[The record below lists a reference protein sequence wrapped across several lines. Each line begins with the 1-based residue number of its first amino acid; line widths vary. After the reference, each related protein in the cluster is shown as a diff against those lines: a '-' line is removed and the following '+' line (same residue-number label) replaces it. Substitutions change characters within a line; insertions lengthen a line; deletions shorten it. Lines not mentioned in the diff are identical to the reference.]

1 MAHFA
6 QIDENNIV
14 LQVIVIN
21 NSDCLDESNN
31 ESEAVGALY
40 CHNLLGGIW
49 KQTSY
54 NHSMRKNYACIGGE
68 YREDLD
74 AFIHPKPYA
83 SWVLN
88 ETTCKWEA
96 PVAYPADG
104 WVEGI
109 DVQHILRNEDR
120 ETGFDYDWNE
130 ENKNWTRV

>member
-6 QIDENNIV
+6 EIDENNIV

-21 NSDCLDESNN
+21 NSDCLDASGN
-31 ESEAVGALY
+31 EWEAVGANF
-40 CHNLLGGIW
+40 CHNLLGGTW

-54 NHSMRKNYACIGGE
+54 NNSMRKNYACIGAE

-74 AFIHPKPYA
+74 AFIHPKPHA

-96 PVAYPADG
+96 PRAYPADG
-104 WVEGI
+104 WAEGT
-109 DVQHILRNEDR
+109 NED
-120 ETGFDYDWNE
+120 GFTYYWNE
-130 ENKNWTRV
+130 SVINWARTPKTS